1 MQLEILVI
9 YKLQFYIKY
18 IIINNVSFFIFVSL
32 HHVWVAELKGDII
45 MAKLKLSG
53 GSSSTNS
60 VSFFL
65 KNSDKGIEAVRQ
77 EDGTIVTKEVDS
89 TEQLKTT
96 MKLLKVIFIFSLFRE
111 FIFLLNLP
119 QWLYHVPTFIW
130 VGLFLIAILVML
142 ANREMRMY
150 HGAEHK
156 VAHWYSK
163 KNIGNNIES
172 IKRCSRI
179 HGYCGTNFLAT
190 IVTFQLASSICLNF
204 FNFHIPEIITAILP
218 FYVYSIFPF
227 NLLGMLAQIITTA
240 SPTTEHISVAVQ
252 ALSTL
257 IKIESK

>member
-1 MQLEILVI
+1 
-9 YKLQFYIKY
+9 
-18 IIINNVSFFIFVSL
+18 
-32 HHVWVAELKGDII
+32 

-53 GSSSTNS
+53 GSSSKNS

-65 KNSDKGIEAVRQ
+65 KKSDKGIEAVRQ

-89 TEQLKTT
+89 PKQLKIM

-111 FIFLLNLP
+111 FAFLLNLP
-119 QWLYHVPTFIW
+119 RWLYHVPTFIW
-130 VGLFLIAILVML
+130 AGLFLMSILVVS

-163 KNIGNNIES
+163 KNKGNDIES

-179 HGYCGTNFLAT
+179 HGYCGTNLLAT

-218 FYVYSIFPF
+218 FYVYSTFPF
-227 NLLGMLAQIITTA
+227 NILGMLAQIITTA
-240 SPTTEHISVAVQ
+240 PPTTEHITVAVQ

>member
-1 MQLEILVI
+1 MHNLL
-9 YKLQFYIKY
+9 FYIKHG
-18 IIINNVSFFIFVSL
+18 IINNISFFIFISL
-32 HHVWVAELKGDII
+32 HHVWVAELKGDSI

-65 KNSDKGIEAVRQ
+65 KKSDKGIEAVRQ

-89 TEQLKTT
+89 VEQLKMM
-96 MKLLKVIFIFSLFRE
+96 MKLLKVIFVFSLFRE
-111 FIFLLNLP
+111 FSFLLKLP

-130 VGLFLIAILVML
+130 AGLFLIAILVML

-163 KNIGNNIES
+163 KNAGNDIES

-179 HGYCGTNFLAT
+179 HGYCGTNLLAT
-190 IVTFQLASSICLNF
+190 IVTFQLASSICLNLF
-204 FNFHIPEIITAILP
+204 SFHIPEIITAILP
-218 FYVYSIFPF
+218 FYVYNIFPF
-227 NLLGMLAQIITTA
+227 NLLGMFTQIITTA
-240 SPTTEHISVAVQ
+240 PPTAEHITVAVR